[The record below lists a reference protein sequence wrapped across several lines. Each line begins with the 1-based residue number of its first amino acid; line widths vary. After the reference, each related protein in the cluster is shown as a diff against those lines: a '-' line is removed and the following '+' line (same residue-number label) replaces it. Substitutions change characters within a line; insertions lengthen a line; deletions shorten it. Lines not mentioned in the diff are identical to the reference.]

1 MNLSVEKYEI
11 VNAFISIKWNDGQ
24 ESHIPLKKLRES
36 CPCATCSGE
45 MDALGN
51 LHIGHRPMLNPA
63 SFQLLDVRQ
72 VGYYALQPFWK
83 DGHNSGIYRLELLRE
98 LGELDRET

>member
-1 MNLSVEKYEI
+1 
-11 VNAFISIKWNDGQ
+11 
-24 ESHIPLKKLRES
+24 
-36 CPCATCSGE
+36 
-45 MDALGN
+45 
-51 LHIGHRPMLNPA
+51 MLNPA